1 MIGLEHKLEQMS
13 ERLKEISK
21 EIEHARKQEIAM
33 KQSSGEYVHSQS
45 IHIACPPDDQSLSAK
60 PSESTS
66 SSVQWFSILSIIIL
80 VSTSV
85 WQIIYLRSF
94 FTAKKLL

>member
-33 KQSSGEYVHSQS
+33 KQSSGEYVHSQI
-45 IHIACPPDDQSLSAK
+45 IHVVCPPDDQSLSANL
-60 PSESTS
+60 PNLTFRVNIVQRAVVQH
-66 SSVQWFSILSIIIL
+66 SVHHHFGL
-80 VSTSV
+80 
-85 WQIIYLRSF
+85 Y
-94 FTAKKLL
+94 

>member
-33 KQSSGEYVHSQS
+33 KQSSGEYVHSQI
-45 IHIACPPDDQSLSAK
+45 IHVVCPPDDQSLSTFRVNIVQRAVVQH
-60 PSESTS
+60 
-66 SSVQWFSILSIIIL
+66 SVHHHFGL
-80 VSTSV
+80 
-85 WQIIYLRSF
+85 Y
-94 FTAKKLL
+94 

>member
-33 KQSSGEYVHSQS
+33 KQSSGEYRAFILLVRLMISPYLLNLQSQ
-45 IHIACPPDDQSLSAK
+45 HRPACSGLAFCPSSYWSLLACGK
-60 PSESTS
+60 
-66 SSVQWFSILSIIIL
+66 
-80 VSTSV
+80 
-85 WQIIYLRSF
+85 
-94 FTAKKLL
+94 